1 MSTFGTAL
9 NVLSAILN
17 GMNMI
22 STRRQILVKS
32 EQFGEVIIP
41 VTPSKYQLS
50 SGQKNKV
57 VDITRGGGS
66 GDFRDA
72 QSAHSDLFQLLSP
85 PDPRIPPSLWTTP
98 RALRSWWSTSPR

>member
-32 EQFGEVIIP
+32 EQFGEVII
-41 VTPSKYQLS
+41 
-50 SGQKNKV
+50 
-57 VDITRGGGS
+57 R
-66 GDFRDA
+66 
-72 QSAHSDLFQLLSP
+72 
-85 PDPRIPPSLWTTP
+85 
-98 RALRSWWSTSPR
+98 

>member
-57 VDITRGGGS
+57 VDITRVGEAVIS
-66 GDFRDA
+66 GC
-72 QSAHSDLFQLLSP
+72 P
-85 PDPRIPPSLWTTP
+85 K
-98 RALRSWWSTSPR
+98 RAL